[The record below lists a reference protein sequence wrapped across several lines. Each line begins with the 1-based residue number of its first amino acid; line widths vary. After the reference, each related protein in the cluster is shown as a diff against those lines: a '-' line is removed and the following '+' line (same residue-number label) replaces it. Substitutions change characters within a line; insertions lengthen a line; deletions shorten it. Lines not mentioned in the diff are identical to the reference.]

1 MSVMQ
6 ESGRRE
12 SVTGGS
18 VLGEPGRR
26 DLVNALNEEWHQLG
40 PGHRDVVQ
48 SWARGEVAL
57 DGCRTA
63 ADVLARSQH
72 RPDEV
77 LGVLIALDHEG
88 VGLAGR
94 IVLQAMLGKMVVMA
108 CRDPQAGV
116 DDYVTQLW
124 CRVRSYPLAERPHR
138 IAANL
143 ALDTLKAVHAER
155 GGRAS
160 ATGKRVVPCVPL
172 DLSEAE
178 PPSAPVDLSAVRV
191 LRAANELGLIDDP
204 THRLLVAV
212 YAGGWSGKEVAD
224 HRRSATPLCGSGA
237 AGRSGR
243 WLARP

>member
-1 MSVMQ
+1 M
-6 ESGRRE
+6 
-12 SVTGGS
+12 
-18 VLGEPGRR
+18 
-26 DLVNALNEEWHQLG
+26 
-40 PGHRDVVQ
+40 
-48 SWARGEVAL
+48 
-57 DGCRTA
+57 
-63 ADVLARSQH
+63 
-72 RPDEV
+72 
-77 LGVLIALDHEG
+77 IALDHEG

-124 CRVRSYPLAERPHR
+124 CRVRGYPLAERPHR

-160 ATGKRVVPCVPL
+160 ATGRRVVSCVPI
-172 DLSEAE
+172 DLNESE
-178 PPSAPVDLSAVRV
+178 PPAAPVDLSAVRV

-204 THRLLVAV
+204 TRQLLAAV

-224 HRRSATPLCGSGA
+224 QLQISHATLRFRCSRA
-237 AGRSGR
+237 VRT
-243 WLARP
+243 LAREAVTLAEVA